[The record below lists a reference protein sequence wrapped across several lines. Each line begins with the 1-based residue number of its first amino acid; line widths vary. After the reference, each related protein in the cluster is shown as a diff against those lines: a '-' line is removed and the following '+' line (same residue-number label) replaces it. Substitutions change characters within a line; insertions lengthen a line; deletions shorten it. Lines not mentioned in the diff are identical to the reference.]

1 MQTIGRAGTQQP
13 AASGRRTDESC
24 TCLRGMAR
32 ALLPPAIS
40 TAHHAELGRGS
51 NACHWD
57 LLLSLRSE
65 RQSSSLSQREIERER
80 VLLNRTVLLNF
91 SAASA
96 WSLGCRHV
104 ALPRSPPLSLSS
116 LCLLD
121 VAVVCQK
128 DCALLRQS
136 PRGMQTA
143 ISIWGLSVQ
152 PVCGR
157 TTESESQRGRARAR
171 ARLRERERQ
180 RQRET
185 EAAAADSRG

>member
-1 MQTIGRAGTQQP
+1 MLQTIGRAGTQQP

-40 TAHHAELGRGS
+40 TAHHTTLSWGEVRTRAAGT
-51 NACHWD
+51 

-143 ISIWGLSVQ
+143 ISIRGLSVQ

-157 TTESESQRGRARAR
+157 TTESES
-171 ARLRERERQ
+171 ESES
-180 RQRET
+180 EP
-185 EAAAADSRG
+185 EPEPD